1 MKLHQ
6 FLSKTGKFAS
16 KYASSNTI
24 QNSQIEIRNNKNI
37 KIINNPMHHLKPKDR
52 IYWKGKELQI
62 LSEQIYILINK
73 PKGYLCSKL
82 SLSDINL
89 KKKSIFDLIQK
100 LKISDEMKKTLIC
113 VGRLDEDTAGLL
125 IITNDGMLSSKL
137 TDPKN
142 EIKKTYIADL
152 ENEFSESELNEI
164 RNGIVIDLE
173 ENGVITKYKTK
184 KCEITKIKNKQ
195 IKIIVIEGK
204 KREIKRMF
212 EAVGN
217 KVVNLKRISIGNLL
231 LGDLKEGESKI
242 VDKKMFEK
250 IS

>member
-6 FLSKTGKFAS
+6 FLSKTGKFES
-16 KYASSNTI
+16 KYASSNAI
-24 QNSQIEIRNNKNI
+24 QNSQIEIRNNGKI

-52 IYWKGKELQI
+52 IYWKEKELTLI
-62 LSEQIYILINK
+62 SEKIYILINK
-73 PKGYLCSKL
+73 PKGCLCSKL

-89 KKKSIFDLIQK
+89 KKKSIFDLTQK
-100 LKISDEMKKTLIC
+100 LNISDELKKTLIC
-113 VGRLDEDTAGLL
+113 IGRLDEDTSGLL

-173 ENGVITKYKTK
+173 ENGIITKYKTK

-231 LGDLKEGESKI
+231 LGD
-242 VDKKMFEK
+242 F
-250 IS
+250 